1 MSITIPAPA
10 LPRTGNAALAGTAPL
25 RQPMMLLIAA
35 MLAGA
40 GAPALAIGIDSGVPG
55 VKIRWD
61 NTLRYNIGVRTESRD
76 SRIAGNPAFDDGD
89 FKFGAGD
96 VVLNRLDLL
105 SELDIAWNRE
115 AGVRLSGAAWY
126 DHAYRK
132 PDVKTNPALPLPS
145 GYVDNRYSAYTRR
158 YYNGPSGELLDA
170 FVYANT
176 DLGGLP
182 VSVKA
187 GRLTNFWGMAAFSAG
202 GIAYG
207 QQPIDGQ
214 KGATNPGTEV
224 KELFLPLAQL
234 SLQSQLSDTVS
245 FAGQYYFDW
254 ATTRIPE
261 GGTYLGSVDFLLNGP
276 QRTGFLP
283 FARSDAVRPGKRGNL
298 GVNLK
303 WTPEALA
310 GATVGLYA
318 RKFDE
323 KVFWVLTDP
332 ANPLSY
338 RAVYPQDTKL
348 VGLSYDATVG
358 PYAIG
363 IELATRRNAGLQTPA
378 FTPSG
383 EGARGNTWHAVVNT
397 VLSMPNVGLWDTGV
411 MVAELTYD
419 HLEKV
424 TRNAALF
431 QGEGSAACGAGN
443 GRHEGCATRN
453 ALGVGV
459 RIAPQYLGVIEG
471 VDLTVPITLTGGLR
485 GNTAD
490 FQGTNQGA
498 YTWSVGV
505 EADVRKSVTI
515 ALRYTDSSARMNVAA
530 GGVAASGNG
539 SYMLNDRGYVSLTL
553 KTAF

>member
-1 MSITIPAPA
+1 MNHCLKDNIMQATHRDPIAAPRKRA
-10 LPRTGNAALAGTAPL
+10 MATLVAAAL
-25 RQPMMLLIAA
+25 
-35 MLAGA
+35 LAGA
-40 GAPALAIGIDSGVPG
+40 GTPALAVDIDTGVPG
-55 VKIRWD
+55 LKIRWD
-61 NTLRYNIGVRTESRD
+61 NTLRYNLGVRTESRD
-76 SRIAGNPAFDDGD
+76 SRIANNPAFDDGD
-89 FKFGAGD
+89 FKFDTGD

-105 SELDIAWNRE
+105 SELDIGWNRQ
-115 AGVRLSGAAWY
+115 AGLRLSGSAWY
-126 DHAYRK
+126 DHAYRNH
-132 PDVKTNPALPLPS
+132 DVKTNPALPLAS
-145 GYVDNRYSAYTRR
+145 GYTNNRYSAYTKR
-158 YYNGPSGELLDA
+158 YFNGPSGELLDA

-182 VSVKA
+182 ISVKA

-202 GIAYG
+202 GIAYS

-224 KELFLPLAQL
+224 KELFLPLTQL

-245 FAGQYYFDW
+245 VAGQYFFDW
-254 ATTRIPE
+254 EATRIPE

-276 QRTGFLP
+276 QQTGFLP
-283 FARSDAVRPGKRGNL
+283 FTRGAAVRPGKRGNL

-303 WTPEALA
+303 WAPEALA

-338 RAVYPQDTKL
+338 RAVYPRNTRL
-348 VGLSYDATVG
+348 YGVSYDATVG

-363 IELATRRNAGLQTPA
+363 VELATRRNAGLQTPA

-397 VLSMPNVGLWDTGV
+397 VLSLPNTGLWDTGLV
-411 MVAELTYD
+411 VAELTYD

-424 TRNAALF
+424 THNAPLY
-431 QGEGSAACGAGN
+431 QGEGSAACGVGN
-443 GRHEGCATRN
+443 DRRQGCATRN

-471 VDLTVPITLTGGLR
+471 VDLTVPVTVTGGLR

-490 FQGTNQGA
+490 FQGTSQGA
-498 YTWSVGV
+498 YTWSVGI
-505 EADVRKSVTI
+505 EADVRKRATI
-515 ALRYTDSSARMNVAA
+515 ALRYTDSSARMNVT